1 MRFREPSVETNLS
14 RIAGRSKR
22 LRLWQHTFTIAALA
36 TLAVL
41 LLGIAMIRG
50 WLAETSLAI
59 GLFALLAGAAL
70 LAWLVAAIKV
80 GTEQVDRRRLAAKW
94 EGADPRFL
102 DRVNTLVFLEKK
114 YRSDP
119 ARWFWT
125 RIAGQTR
132 GLLAAKQA
140 SVHFSP
146 VRPLAHLGVF
156 AILLAT
162 TIFVYQKYSPWQ
174 RMQAA
179 QDARKARA
187 ARAQKKVPEL
197 ALPTNNVA
205 EENKPWGE
213 VRITDPARDMKVT
226 KVDVVPLQIEA
237 AANQP
242 LKKVGWFSTINGAA
256 ETSHELPPPPEP
268 RYAVYQPTLY
278 LDELRLADWDVLTY
292 YANARAGPGGLYASD
307 VYFLEVRPFRED
319 ILKLPGGEGGKAYQE
334 LSEMTS
340 LIERQQHIIRQTHQY
355 EQASQDQAKLR
366 EQDRKKL
373 SGAEDDLGESVKHLY
388 ARMASEMENK
398 PIGEALDNLARA
410 EKSLGGASKSLQDDV
425 MPEAGNRERSAL
437 AELVAA
443 RKIFQ
448 KAVSDNPSAFAD
460 NGQNNHDEPTPTAG
474 DSKKLNDIAEFR
486 NEAKAAQDFMQKAV
500 EQQKQIAQKTALL
513 PRNLQP
519 PLADDENKLKKSL
532 DDFQQQHPRVFHDVT
547 NEFNRAAQSLGN
559 AADSLQKKAPNAPA
573 NAQTAAQELEKLQ
586 TAMQN
591 NATGRQLADAY
602 RLKQMLDQ
610 QIKRL
615 DQLQQSTNDIPDA
628 DTQRAAGNSRETLNQ
643 LRQVAENKPTS
654 DAFGPQLRDSLTGA
668 NQSGMDSQ
676 LNQLAQAQGNDGKK
690 AAAGSA
696 MQGLQK
702 VSQAFTQSQPSAL
715 QSAQKNDALKP
726 GMQESFERGMAQ
738 LESMKQQMENGHQV
752 PPEEEAKQRREA
764 LANLSD
770 GLQNLYG
777 SDQQAKQL
785 LAELQQNL
793 KDNPTGP
800 LDLALLKKMM
810 DQLRNFSI
818 EIADKRDQ
826 NEKPDMT
833 NIDPSH
839 LPPAYRGRI
848 EKYYQ
853 KLSEQKR

>member
-1 MRFREPSVETNLS
+1 MRFREPSVETNLE
-14 RIAGRSKR
+14 RIAGRWKR
-22 LRLWQHTFTIAALA
+22 LRLWQHTLTIAALA

-41 LLGIAMIRG
+41 LMGIAMIRG
-50 WLAETSLAI
+50 WPDDTSLAT
-59 GLFALLAGAAL
+59 GLFALLAVAAL
-70 LAWLVAAIKV
+70 MAWLIVAVKV
-80 GTEQVDRRRLAAKW
+80 GTEELDRKRLAAKC
-94 EGADPRFL
+94 EEADPRFL

-119 ARWFWT
+119 ARWFWS

-132 GLLAAKQA
+132 GLLAAKPA
-140 SVHFSP
+140 SVRFSA

-156 AILLAT
+156 AVLLAA
-162 TIFVYQKYSPWQ
+162 TIFVYHKYSPWE

-256 ETSHELPPPPEP
+256 ETPHELPPPPEP

-278 LDELRLADWDVLTY
+278 LDELHLADWDVLTY
-292 YANARAGPGGLYASD
+292 YANARTGPGGTYASD

-319 ILKLPGGEGGKAYQE
+319 ILKLPGGESGKAYQE
-334 LSEMTS
+334 LSEMTG
-340 LIERQQHIIRQTHQY
+340 LIERQQHVIRQTHQY
-355 EQASQDQAKLR
+355 EQAPQDEAKLR
-366 EQDRKKL
+366 EQDRRKL

-388 ARMASEMENK
+388 ARMATEMENK
-398 PIGEALDNLARA
+398 PIGEALDNLAKA
-410 EKSLGGASKSLQDDV
+410 EKSLGVASKSLQDDA
-425 MPEAGNRERSAL
+425 MTEADNRERSAL
-437 AELVAA
+437 AELIAA

-448 KAVSDNPSAFAD
+448 KAVTDNPGAFAD
-460 NGQNNHDEPTPTAG
+460 NASNDHDEPTPIAK
-474 DSKKLNDIAEFR
+474 DAKKLNDIAEFR
-486 NEAKAAQDFMQKAV
+486 NEAKAAQDFMQKTV
-500 EQQKQIAQKTALL
+500 EQQKQIAQRAALT
-513 PRNLQP
+513 PRNLRSP
-519 PLADDENKLKKSL
+519 VADEENKLKKSL

-547 NEFNRAAQSLGN
+547 NEFNRAAQALGN
-559 AADSLQKKAPNAPA
+559 AADSLQKKATNAPA
-573 NAQTAAQELEKLQ
+573 NTQAATQELEKLQ

-602 RLKQMLDQ
+602 KLKQMLDQ

-615 DQLQQSTNDIPDA
+615 DQLRQSTNDIPDA
-628 DTQRAAGNSRETLNQ
+628 DAQQAAGNSRETLNQ

-668 NQSGMDSQ
+668 NQSGLDSQ
-676 LNQLAQAQGNDGKK
+676 LDQLAQAQGNDGKK

-702 VSQAFTQSQPSAL
+702 VSQAFTQSEPSAL
-715 QSAQKNDALKP
+715 QAAQKNDSLKP
-726 GMQESFERGMAQ
+726 GMEESFERGMAQ
-738 LESMKQQMENGHQV
+738 LESMKRQLESGHQV
-752 PPEEEAKQRREA
+752 SSEEGAKQRRDA
-764 LANLSD
+764 LANLSE

-777 SDQQAKQL
+777 SDQQARQL
-785 LAELQQNL
+785 LVELQENL

-818 EIADKRDQ
+818 EIADKRDKD
-826 NEKPDMT
+826 EKPDMT
-833 NIDPSH
+833 NIDPSR